1 MIMQRTPSLMGVS
14 LPAVDR
20 IVDNAGHGARS
31 YVATVQPTAKIG
43 IGA

>member
-1 MIMQRTPSLMGVS
+1 MIMQRTPSLMAVS

-20 IVDNAGHGARS
+20 IVDNQADARS